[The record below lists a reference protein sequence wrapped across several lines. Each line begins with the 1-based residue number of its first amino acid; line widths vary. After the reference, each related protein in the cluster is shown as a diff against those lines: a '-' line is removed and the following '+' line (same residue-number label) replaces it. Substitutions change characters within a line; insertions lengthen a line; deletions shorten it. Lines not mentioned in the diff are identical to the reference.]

1 MTQLELTDFDADRRL
16 LDLPG
21 ISLLI
26 FISRGCAS
34 CRWVRQVLPTVHLP
48 IERLCWIDAGE
59 NAGLVARYE
68 VFHLPMLFVIR
79 DGQFHGA
86 LQARLNAVELIDA
99 LATALSHSP
108 EELP

>member
-1 MTQLELTDFDADRRL
+1 MPQLELTDLDADRRL

-21 ISLLI
+21 TSLLI
-26 FISRGCAS
+26 FTSRGCAS
-34 CRWVRQVLPTVHLP
+34 CRWARHELPNLP
-48 IERLCWIDAGE
+48 LSIDRLCWIDAGE

-86 LQARLNAVELIDA
+86 LRARLTTVELSDA
-99 LATALSHSP
+99 LARALSHLP